1 MTPLET
7 LAAWASEA
15 TAADVPAEQH
25 RRARFR
31 ILDTLGL
38 IAAASD
44 HPAGRS
50 LAAWTEVGGGTGAH
64 VVINGAAAS
73 PAVAAL
79 VHASLA
85 HARDFDDSFS
95 DTVVHPG
102 SIVNAAALATAER
115 ADSGFDAIT
124 AAITVGY
131 EISARIAAV
140 AGRGFHAR
148 GFHATGLVGPIA
160 AAAAAGRILA
170 LDRAAMADALGLATS
185 MSSGLLAFLADGGWS
200 KWLHTGWSAH
210 GGIIAAELAGRGFRG
225 PHHALDHRYGLY
237 GAFLGVPEP
246 NLAVVT
252 AGLGQDWLGAAASA
266 KGFPCAHVIHP
277 YIEATLALR
286 AEGKLSAD
294 NVATVTCLMAPWA
307 LPIVAIPRSAKIAP
321 RNDLEAIAS
330 LPFMVAA
337 ALCDGRVDLATL
349 RPQTMGRADIL
360 ALAARI
366 DCTGDDRLG
375 AAFNGHIDAQLRD
388 GRHVCR
394 AVTLSET
401 REDQI
406 VAKFRVNSAC
416 FAPDATAALEQ
427 AVLNDAPRGRQLA
440 RLAVAALAQ
449 RRNAAQS
456 Q

>member
-7 LAAWASEA
+7 LAAWASA
-15 TAADVPAEQH
+15 VVAADIPAAQH

-38 IAAASD
+38 IAAAAD

-50 LAAWTEVGGGTGAH
+50 LAAWTEAGGGAGAH
-64 VVINGAAAS
+64 VLINGASVA

-79 VHASLA
+79 VHGSLA

-102 SIVNAAALATAER
+102 SVVNAATLATAER
-115 ADSGFDAIT
+115 ADASFDAIT

-131 EISARIAAV
+131 EISGRIASV

-148 GFHATGLVGPIA
+148 GFHATGVVGPLA

-170 LDRAAMADALGLATS
+170 LDAAAMADAFGLATS

-225 PHHALDHRYGLY
+225 PRHGLDHRYGLY
-237 GAFLGVPEP
+237 GAFLGMPEP
-246 NLAVVT
+246 NLEAAT
-252 AGLGQDWLGAAASA
+252 AGLGSAWLGAAASA

-277 YIEATLALR
+277 YIDAMLALR
-286 AEGKLSAD
+286 AEGALGTD
-294 NVATVTCLMAPWA
+294 DVASITCVMAPWA
-307 LPIVAIPRSAKIAP
+307 LPIVAVPRPTKIAP

-349 RPQTMGRADIL
+349 QPQTIGRADIL

-366 DCTGDDRLG
+366 DCAGDDRLG
-375 AAFNGHIDAQLRD
+375 SGFDGRLDAELRD
-388 GRHVCR
+388 GRTVSR
-394 AVTLSET
+394 AVTLSQPH
-401 REDQI
+401 EDQI
-406 VAKFRVNSAC
+406 VAKFRANTSQLS
-416 FAPDATAALEQ
+416 PDACAALER
-427 AVLNDAPRGRQLA
+427 AILNEAPGGRELA
-440 RLAVAALAQ
+440 RLALAALARPQ
-449 RRNAAQS
+449 
-456 Q
+456 

>member
-7 LAAWASEA
+7 LAAWASA
-15 TAADVPAEQH
+15 VIPADIPAAQH

-38 IAAASD
+38 IAAAAD
-44 HPAGRS
+44 HPAGCS
-50 LAAWTEVGGGTGAH
+50 LAAWTKAGNGVGAH
-64 VVINGAAAS
+64 VLINGATAS

-79 VHASLA
+79 VHGNLA

-102 SIVNAAALATAER
+102 SIVIATTLATAER
-115 ADSGFDAIT
+115 ADASFEAIT
-124 AAITVGY
+124 AAVTVGY
-131 EISARIAAV
+131 EISARVASV

-148 GFHATGLVGPIA
+148 GFHATGIVGPIA

-170 LDRAAMADALGLATS
+170 LDGAAMADALGLATS

-210 GGIIAAELAGRGFRG
+210 GGIIAAELAGHGFRG
-225 PHHALDHRYGLY
+225 PHHGLDHQYGLY
-237 GAFLGVPEP
+237 GAFLGKPGL
-246 NLAVVT
+246 NLDAVT
-252 AGLGQDWLGAAASA
+252 AGLGSYWLGAAASA

-277 YIEATLALR
+277 YIEAALALR
-286 AEGKLSAD
+286 AEGKLDAE
-294 NVATVTCLMAPWA
+294 NVASIMCVMAPWA
-307 LPIVAIPRSAKIAP
+307 LPIVAVPRATKIAP

-349 RPQTMGRADIL
+349 RPQTIARADIL

-366 DCTGDDRLG
+366 DCAGDDRLG
-375 AAFNGHIDAQLRD
+375 TGFDGQLNAELRD
-388 GRHVCR
+388 GSQISR
-394 AVTLSET
+394 AVQLSEAS
-401 REDQI
+401 EDQI
-406 VAKFRVNSAC
+406 LAKFRTNAATFSA
-416 FAPDATAALEQ
+416 DACAALERV
-427 AVLNDAPRGRQLA
+427 VLNDAPSGRQLVRVA
-440 RLAVAALAQ
+440 LAALAQ
-449 RRNAAQS
+449 RRNVVQ
-456 Q
+456 